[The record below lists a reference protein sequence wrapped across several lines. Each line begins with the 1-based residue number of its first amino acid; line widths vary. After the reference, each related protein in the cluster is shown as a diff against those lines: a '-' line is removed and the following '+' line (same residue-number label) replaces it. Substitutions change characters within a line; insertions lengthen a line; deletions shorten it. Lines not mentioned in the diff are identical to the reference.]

1 MVYVWLDAPNVH
13 STASKIA
20 AALLRLPPPF
30 NTVSCR
36 NIQKKLQLNYKT
48 KARISDTTR
57 LHTFYWNRPKL
68 KINHLC
74 TSLLQ
79 DGVAMSLDC
88 ALITRTRTRTRN
100 SNRERDRDRNFPKLF

>member
-13 STASKIA
+13 STAIKIA

-57 LHTFYWNRPKL
+57 LSYF
-68 KINHLC
+68 
-74 TSLLQ
+74 LLEP
-79 DGVAMSLDC
+79 AE
-88 ALITRTRTRTRN
+88 IKN
-100 SNRERDRDRNFPKLF
+100 